1 MNLVISDMESVP
13 DEFMSALSEKTGLE
27 WSTLDWQ
34 SNQPRAGIVSE
45 LKRYATYIFRPLSVV
60 FRKDLDRIVT
70 WQQFYGISY
79 AFWSRLL
86 RRPKTAR
93 LTVMTFIYKPKG
105 GHAGRVYERF
115 IGYALRS
122 RYIDT
127 ITRSSSAEC
136 DRYSEEFDVPRE
148 RFAFVPW
155 CVEDRSAEHPFD
167 PSRESGYVLASGR
180 SNRDYPLLIE
190 AATGADF
197 RVKIIDDTLG
207 DVPCP
212 PNVELIGNAWGG
224 VTLDYLANCG
234 AFAIPIGDPD
244 VSAGQTVLL
253 QAWSFGKPVV
263 CTRGAG
269 LSDDYIEDGAD
280 GLLVG
285 KDAGEMRAA
294 LERLIADPGMRRRL
308 GEAGHRKYEEGYSLS
323 SLGRNVGETFA

>member
-13 DEFMSALSEKTGLE
+13 GGFLSSLSEETGLE
-27 WSTLDWQ
+27 WAALNWQ
-34 SNQPRAGIVSE
+34 SNQPRTGVLSE
-45 LKRYATYIFRPLSVV
+45 LRRYITYIFRPLSVV
-60 FRKDLDRIVT
+60 FRKDLDRIVA

-93 LTVMTFIYKPKG
+93 LTAMTFIYKPKG
-105 GHAGRVYERF
+105 GLAGKVYERF
-115 IGYALRS
+115 VGYALRS

-127 ITRSSSAEC
+127 ITCSSSAEC
-136 DRYSEEFDVPRE
+136 DRYAAIFGVPRE
-148 RFAFVPW
+148 KFAFVPW
-155 CVEDRSAEHPFD
+155 CVEDRSAAHSFD

-180 SNRDYPLLIE
+180 SNRDYPLLID
-190 AATGADF
+190 AARGAGF
-197 RVKIIDDTLG
+197 QVKIIDDTLG

-212 PNVELIGNAWGG
+212 PNVEVIRNAWGG
-224 VTLDYLANCG
+224 VSLDYLANCEV
-234 AFAIPIGDPD
+234 FVIPIDDPD

-269 LSDDYIEDGAD
+269 LSDDYIEEGVD

-285 KDAGEMRAA
+285 KDAGEMRAT
-294 LERLIADPGMRRRL
+294 LERLLADSSLRRRL
-308 GEAGHRKYEEGYSLS
+308 GGAGRRKYEEGYSLS
-323 SLGRNVGETFA
+323 ALGQNVGETFA